1 VTVFRMSEEDAN
13 ALANRN
19 FENPVAWFENN
30 PEIGLPE
37 REYLFHVQID
47 PKYIYQQYQVYP

>member
-1 VTVFRMSEEDAN
+1 MSEEDAN